1 MKMKI
6 QKKQGSMWLIA
17 PYLYALVLVLT
28 AWPLMA
34 QERVKNKYVGSVACQ
49 ECHETQYASFQSH
62 AQHSRSFESVQK
74 MKKELTPEEMKECFV
89 CHTMRYG
96 KPGGFISLEKTPE
109 LKNVGCEVC
118 HGPGKLHVETENPS
132 DINKE
137 ITIDLC
143 NECHIEERV
152 NAFRYKPIIFAG
164 SH

>member
-1 MKMKI
+1 MKI
-6 QKKQGSMWLIA
+6 KILNRKGRTCLIA
-17 PYLYALVLVLT
+17 PYLYALVLVLI

-34 QERVKNKYVGSVACQ
+34 QERGNNKYVGSVACQ
-49 ECHETQYASFQSH
+49 ECHEKQYASFQSH
-62 AQHSRSFESVQK
+62 ARHSRSFESVQK
-74 MKKELTPEEMKECFV
+74 MKTGLTPEEMKECYV
-89 CHTMRYG
+89 CHTMGYG

-109 LKNVGCEVC
+109 LKDVGCEVC
-118 HGPGKLHVETENPS
+118 HGPGKLHVETENPA

-137 ITIDLC
+137 VTIDLC

>member
-1 MKMKI
+1 MKI
-6 QKKQGSMWLIA
+6 LNRKGRTWLIA
-17 PYLYALVLVLT
+17 PYLYALVLVLI

-34 QERVKNKYVGSVACQ
+34 QGSGNNKYVGSIACQ
-49 ECHETQYASFQSH
+49 GCHAKQCASFQSYSR
-62 AQHSRSFESVQK
+62 HSRSFESVQK
-74 MKKELTPEEMKECFV
+74 MKKELTPEEMKECYV
-89 CHTMRYG
+89 CHTMGYG

-118 HGPGKLHVETENPS
+118 HGYGKLHVETRDPA
-132 DINKE
+132 DIITE